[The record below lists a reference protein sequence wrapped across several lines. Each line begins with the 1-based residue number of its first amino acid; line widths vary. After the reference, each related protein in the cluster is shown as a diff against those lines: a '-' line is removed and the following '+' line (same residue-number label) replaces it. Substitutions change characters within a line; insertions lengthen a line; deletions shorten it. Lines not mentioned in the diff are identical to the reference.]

1 MAAAVLA
8 MVAAGGLG
16 VAAVVWIQRALMFPA
31 PRAAQPSEAVAAAG
45 GRPVWLDH
53 AGGRTEAWYLP
64 ARRAGAGGALLYAH
78 GNGELIDHWLE
89 EWEPLRDAGLAVL
102 LVEYPGYG
110 RSSGRP
116 SAATIGAAMRAA
128 YDWLVRQPGI
138 DAKRIAAYGR
148 SLGGGAVCLL
158 AGSRDVA
165 ALVLEST
172 FTSVADIAR
181 GRGFP
186 GFVVVERF
194 ESRAVVER
202 FRGPILILHGES
214 DGVIPVSHARRLH
227 EAAPQSELH
236 TFACGHNDC
245 PRPGA
250 LLRTFLTRSGVLDG
264 DS

>member
-1 MAAAVLA
+1 
-8 MVAAGGLG
+8 
-16 VAAVVWIQRALMFPA
+16 MFPGSHA
-31 PRAAQPSEAVAAAG
+31 VRPSDAVASVG
-45 GRPVWLDH
+45 GRSVWLEH
-53 AGGRTEAWYLP
+53 EGGRTEAWFLP
-64 ARRAGAGGALLYAH
+64 AHRAGAGGALLYAH

-110 RSSGRP
+110 RSPGRP
-116 SAATIGAAMRAA
+116 SVATIGAAMRAA

-138 DAKRIAAYGR
+138 DAKRVAAHGR
-148 SLGGGAVCLL
+148 SLGGGAVCGL

-172 FTSVADIAR
+172 FTSVPDIAR

-186 GFVVVERF
+186 GFVIVDRF
-194 ESRAVVER
+194 ENRPVVER

-214 DGVIPVSHARRLH
+214 DDVIPVSHARRLH
-227 EAAPQSELH
+227 AAAPQSELH

-245 PRPGA
+245 ARPTA
-250 LLRTFLTRSGVLDG
+250 LLRAFLARHGVIDAEN
-264 DS
+264 

>member
-8 MVAAGGLG
+8 AVVVGGL
-16 VAAVVWIQRALMFPA
+16 VAAAVVWIQRALMFPA
-31 PRAAQPSEAVAAAG
+31 PRAVLPSEAVASAG
-45 GRPVWLDH
+45 GRAIWLEH
-53 AGGRTEAWYLP
+53 EGGRTESWFLP
-64 ARRAGAGGALLYAH
+64 AHRPGAGGALLYAH
-78 GNGELIDHWLE
+78 GNGELVDHWLE
-89 EWEPLRDAGLAVL
+89 EWEPLREAGLSVL

-110 RSSGRP
+110 RSPGRP

-128 YDWLVRQPGI
+128 YDWLVQQPGI
-138 DAKRIAAYGR
+138 DAKRVAAHGR
-148 SLGGGAVCLL
+148 SLGGGAVCAL
-158 AGSRDVA
+158 AAERDVA

-186 GFVVVERF
+186 GFVIVERF
-194 ESRAVVER
+194 ESRAAVER

-214 DGVIPVSHARRLH
+214 DAVIPVSHARRLH

-245 PRPGA
+245 RRPAA
-250 LLRTFLTRSGVLDG
+250 LLRAFLARSSVI
-264 DS
+264 